1 MVRYLANFNRDEETA
16 QTAIATYIK
25 GGNFALEAAN
35 FFISL
40 LFLIVPIPLLLLGK
54 PFYVILT
61 ILIVVFLQFYQI
73 VCKRA

>member
-35 FFISL
+35 FYIAFVFNCTNS
-40 LFLIVPIPLLLLGK
+40 IVIIRK
-54 PFYVILT
+54 AILCDFDNT
-61 ILIVVFLQFYQI
+61 YCCIFLQFYQI